1 MPLLSEG
8 MTRSWNLADA
18 PGISLSMSA
27 ATASVAIVLS
37 RAPCMWAERALRR
50 RVASQISASPTTG
63 LHWIV
68 HYS

>member
-1 MPLLSEG
+1 

-37 RAPCMWAERALRR
+37 RAPCMWAER
-50 RVASQISASPTTG
+50 VAAACGVADLGVTDDGITLDCSLLVG
-63 LHWIV
+63 H
-68 HYS
+68 